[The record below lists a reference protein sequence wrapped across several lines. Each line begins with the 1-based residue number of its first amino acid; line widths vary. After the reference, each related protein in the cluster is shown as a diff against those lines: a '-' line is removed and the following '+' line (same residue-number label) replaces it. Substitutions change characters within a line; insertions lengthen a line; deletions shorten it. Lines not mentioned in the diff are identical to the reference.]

1 MEGDMEGD
9 MESNGKNNIG
19 RRKVL
24 VIGKSGFIGS
34 SLAQWLGEE
43 GYEVFLVSGR
53 REEWKS
59 FDMAGI
65 DTVVYTAGLAHTK
78 EKKGSEEL
86 FLKANVWQAVES
98 AKKAKLSGV
107 PQYIYISSMNV
118 YGSAGKRIGA
128 DTPVKPDSLYG
139 RSKRQGEQR
148 ILELESEQLA
158 VAVIRP
164 PVVSGAGCKGSIR
177 LLAKAS
183 KYIPFFP
190 DYPNQRS
197 MIDIINLC
205 SFISCLIDSN
215 ARGIYHPQNK
225 EYISTYQLLSLMAHS
240 RGRTIRPVSF
250 LNPLIAW
257 MIPRVKLLRKIFGDD
272 CYDRAMSEYNNCS
285 YWIRGYRESIHD
297 MVSNVRE

>member
-1 MEGDMEGD
+1 MEGNM
-9 MESNGKNNIG
+9 G

-24 VIGKSGFIGS
+24 VIGKSGFIGGT
-34 SLAQWLGEE
+34 LAQWLGER

-59 FDMAGI
+59 FDMTGI
-65 DTVVYTAGLAHTK
+65 DTVVYAAGLAHTK

-86 FLKANVWQAVES
+86 FLKANVWQAQGS
-98 AKKAKLSGV
+98 AKKAKQSGV
-107 PQYIYISSMNV
+107 SQYIYISSMNV

-128 DTPVKPDSLYG
+128 DTPVEPDSLYG
-139 RSKRQGEQR
+139 RSKRQGELK
-148 ILELESEQLA
+148 ILELESGQLA
-158 VAVIRP
+158 VAIIRP

-177 LLAKAS
+177 LLEKAS
-183 KYIPFFP
+183 NYITFFP
-190 DYPNQRS
+190 DFPNQRS

-215 ARGIYHPQNK
+215 ARGVYHPQNK

-240 RGRTIRPVSF
+240 RGRTVRPISF
-250 LNPLIAW
+250 LNPLIAR

-272 CYDRAMSEYNNCS
+272 CYDRAMSEYNNCF
-285 YWIRGYRESIHD
+285 YWIRGHGESIHD
-297 MVSNVRE
+297 MVLSARK